1 MGKCKQIQLYF
12 IHCIYVYPTLFIW
25 VLLDSHKGLMKI
37 IFELIIRTLK
47 KQSCDPLICFIS

>member
-25 VLLDSHKGLMKI
+25 VLLVTKGL
-37 IFELIIRTLK
+37 
-47 KQSCDPLICFIS
+47 